1 MGERGRISPF
11 NSSLSLS
18 VCPAAASTGLQSSK
32 HFLALS
38 QVTRVKSPS
47 GTVVLVQYKYNIYMW
62 TDLEIRS
69 SRYDTATVNSKH
81 TSNQREV
88 ASEYVCTGIARPYVA
103 VGLSVS
109 LARV

>member
-1 MGERGRISPF
+1 
-11 NSSLSLS
+11 
-18 VCPAAASTGLQSSK
+18 
-32 HFLALS
+32 
-38 QVTRVKSPS
+38 
-47 GTVVLVQYKYNIYMW
+47 MW